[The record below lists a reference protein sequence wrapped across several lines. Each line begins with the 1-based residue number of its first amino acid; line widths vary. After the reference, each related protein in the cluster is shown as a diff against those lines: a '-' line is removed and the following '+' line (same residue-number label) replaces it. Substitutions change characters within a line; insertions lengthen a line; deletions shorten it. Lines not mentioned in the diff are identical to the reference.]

1 MVVIRKI
8 DHLGRLVL
16 PKDIRNSMGLI
27 DGASLEILATEEGIL
42 LKKYS
47 AELSLISDIENLQ
60 RSVKD
65 ENSFVG
71 QNKADQIQKCL
82 QEVLLLLRQAN

>member
-1 MVVIRKI
+1 MVIRKI

-16 PKDIRNSMGLI
+16 PKDIRNSMGLV
-27 DGASLEILATEEGIL
+27 DGSSLEILATEEGIV

-47 AELSLISDIENLQ
+47 AELSLITDIENLQ
-60 RSVKD
+60 RSVIE

-71 QNKADQIQKCL
+71 QDKADQIQKCL
-82 QEVLLLLRQAN
+82 QEALLLIKQTN

>member
-1 MVVIRKI
+1 MVIRKI

-16 PKDIRNSMGLI
+16 PRDIRNSMGLV
-27 DGASLEILATEEGIL
+27 DGSSLEILATNEGIL

-47 AELSLISDIENLQ
+47 AELSLITDIENLQ
-60 RSVKD
+60 RSVKE

-71 QNKADQIQKCL
+71 QDKADQIQKCL
-82 QEVLLLLRQAN
+82 QEALLQLRQTN

>member
-1 MVVIRKI
+1 MVIRKI

-16 PKDIRNSMGLI
+16 PKDIRNSMGLA
-27 DGASLEILATEEGIL
+27 DGSSLEILATDEGIL

-47 AELSLISDIENLQ
+47 VELSLISDIENLQ

-71 QNKADQIQKCL
+71 QDKAGQIQKCL
-82 QEVLLLLRQAN
+82 QEALLLLRQAN

>member
-1 MVVIRKI
+1 MVIRKI

>member
-1 MVVIRKI
+1 MVIRKI

-16 PKDIRNSMGLI
+16 PKDIRNSMGLT
-27 DGASLEILATEEGIL
+27 DGSSLEILSTDEGIL
-42 LKKYS
+42 LKRYS

-60 RSVKD
+60 KSVKD

-71 QNKADQIQKCL
+71 QDKADKIQKCL
-82 QEVLLLLRQAN
+82 QEALLLLRQAN

>member
-1 MVVIRKI
+1 MVIRKI

-16 PKDIRNSMGLI
+16 PKDIRNSMGLV
-27 DGASLEILATEEGIL
+27 DGSSLEILATEEGIL

-60 RSVKD
+60 RSVKGD
-65 ENSFVG
+65 NSYVG
-71 QNKADQIQKCL
+71 HDKAVQIQKCL
-82 QEVLLLLRQAN
+82 QEALLLIKQTN

>member
-1 MVVIRKI
+1 MVIRKI

-16 PKDIRNSMGLI
+16 PKDIRNSMGLV
-27 DGASLEILATEEGIL
+27 DGSSLEILATNEGIL

-60 RSVKD
+60 RSVKED
-65 ENSFVG
+65 NSYVG
-71 QNKADQIQKCL
+71 QDKAVQIQKCL
-82 QEVLLLLRQAN
+82 QEALLLIKQTN

>member
-1 MVVIRKI
+1 MVIRKI

-16 PKDIRNSMGLI
+16 PKDIRNSMGLV
-27 DGASLEILATEEGIL
+27 DGSSLEILATEEGIL

-60 RSVKD
+60 RSVKED
-65 ENSFVG
+65 NSYVG
-71 QNKADQIQKCL
+71 QDKAVQIQKCL
-82 QEVLLLLRQAN
+82 QEALLLIKQTN

>member
-1 MVVIRKI
+1 MVIRKI

-16 PKDIRNSMGLI
+16 PKDIRNSMGLV
-27 DGASLEILATEEGIL
+27 DGSSLEILATEEGIL

-82 QEVLLLLRQAN
+82 QEALLLLRQAN

>member
-1 MVVIRKI
+1 MVIRKI

-16 PKDIRNSMGLI
+16 PKDIRNSIGLF
-27 DGASLEILATEEGIL
+27 DGSSLEILATEEGIL

-47 AELSLISDIENLQ
+47 AEISLISDIENLQ
-60 RSVKD
+60 RSVKE

-71 QNKADQIQKCL
+71 
-82 QEVLLLLRQAN
+82 

>member
-1 MVVIRKI
+1 MVIRKI

-16 PKDIRNSMGLI
+16 PKDIRNSMGLA
-27 DGASLEILATEEGIL
+27 DGSSLEILATDEGIL

-71 QNKADQIQKCL
+71 QDKADQIQKCL
-82 QEVLLLLRQAN
+82 QEALLLLRQAN

>member
-1 MVVIRKI
+1 MVIRKI

-16 PKDIRNSMGLI
+16 PKDIRNSMGLV
-27 DGASLEILATEEGIL
+27 DGSSLEILATEEGIL

-60 RSVKD
+60 RSVKED
-65 ENSFVG
+65 NSYVG
-71 QNKADQIQKCL
+71 QDKADQIQKCL
-82 QEVLLLLRQAN
+82 QEALLLLRQAN

>member
-1 MVVIRKI
+1 VVIRKI